1 MAKMIEPRADSAA
14 HKGICRL
21 VDLGGT
27 ATASQLMGVL
37 SAEFR
42 SYTRFQIRVSD
53 VLEQCRFAVVEKG
66 KFTATQA
73 GKDYVANIL
82 ERDLPVAAK
91 YVGQIVP
98 PRTPRPHRPLNVSK
112 HMATLPMREGA
123 FDYRQIP
130 SVMAGKRILPGG
142 GIIE

>member
-1 MAKMIEPRADSAA
+1 MAKIIEPKANSAA
-14 HKGICRL
+14 HKVICRL
-21 VDLGGT
+21 VDLGGS
-27 ATASQLMGVL
+27 ATASKLMGVL
-37 SAEFR
+37 SAEFH
-42 SYTRFQIRVSD
+42 SYARFQTRVAE
-53 VLEQCRFAVVEKG
+53 VLEQCRFVVVAKD

-98 PRTPRPHRPLNVSK
+98 PRPAPVQQPLNLSK
-112 HMATLPMREGA
+112 HMAGLPMREGA

-130 SVMAGKRILPGG
+130 SLMAGRRILPGG